1 MKVAVLNK
9 PNSGLPRW
17 MKLMD
22 PGVSKD
28 SILILKG
35 HFPQYIFEL
44 SAEQMEDDSI
54 PYSFKNTKLYITVRK
69 DMDNFGVPPERF
81 LAEMCTWYKNS
92 RIQPTLHR
100 IASVV

>member
-1 MKVAVLNK
+1 MKVAILNK
-9 PNSGLPRW
+9 PNYGLPRW

-22 PGVSKD
+22 PGTSKD

-44 SAEQMEDDSI
+44 SAEQVEDDSI
-54 PYSFKNTKLYITVRK
+54 PYSFKNTKFYVTVRK
-69 DMDNFGVPPERF
+69 DMDHFGVPPERF

-100 IASVV
+100 IASVA